1 MSCLFE
7 ALDRSITVYGKDHMK
22 IAGCYQAVALAHYDI
37 DDIKKALEYQQ
48 NCVRILKLVRRNK
61 TINECIRV
69 LNLFVCAF
77 RT

>member
-1 MSCLFE
+1 LSCLFE

-48 NCVRILKLVRRNK
+48 NCVRILKLVRKN
-61 TINECIRV
+61 TIY
-69 LNLFVCAF
+69 
-77 RT
+77 